1 MTLPLTYAEGAA
13 KAAKINVRF
22 VSSAN
27 ESIYNSESTSNWRC
41 PGVKNTSGG
50 EYTGSELYIDDI
62 TLTY

>member
-1 MTLPLTYAEGAA
+1 MM
-13 KAAKINVRF
+13 RF